1 MNATKNKI
9 SNYRFK
15 LEQANYHFSNM
26 KKNVNPLKREFAF
39 ELCAF
44 VESARN
50 VTLAMQKELA
60 KVKGFDEWYTIKVK
74 EMQGDELFRFFNEK
88 RVKVVHHGDIGYE
101 GHSFYVKGKFSADHD
116 KIIIVAGVKM
126 VYENNSIIIKVVTS
140 EGEEYNLETVESVV
154 TPIFKNLNN
163 RHVTEGCAE
172 YLHNLDVLVREAER
186 NFPNCVAS
194 A

>member
-74 EMQGDELFRFFNEK
+74 EMQGDELFRFFNETQK
-88 RVKVVHHGDIGYE
+88 
-101 GHSFYVKGKFSADHD
+101 D
-116 KIIIVAGVKM
+116 KNYTTDTKKWNWLKIPQCWR
-126 VYENNSIIIKVVTS
+126 T
-140 EGEEYNLETVESVV
+140 YNYAVCSGQRR
-154 TPIFKNLNN
+154 INN
-163 RHVTEGCAE
+163 R
-172 YLHNLDVLVREAER
+172 
-186 NFPNCVAS
+186 
-194 A
+194 